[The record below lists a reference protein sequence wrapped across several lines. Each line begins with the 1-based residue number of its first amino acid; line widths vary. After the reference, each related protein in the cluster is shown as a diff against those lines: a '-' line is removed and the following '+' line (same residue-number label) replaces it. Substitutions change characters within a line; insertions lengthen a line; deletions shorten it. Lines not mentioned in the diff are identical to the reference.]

1 MSFATISV
9 IGLGYIGLPTAAAFA
24 SRQKQVIGVDINQH
38 AVDTINRGEIHIV
51 EPDLASVV
59 KTAVEGGF
67 LRASTTPVEADAWL
81 IAVPTPFKGDHE
93 PDMTYVE
100 SAARSIAPVLK
111 KGALVILESTSPVGS
126 TEKMAEWLAE
136 MRPDL
141 TFPQQVGEQADVNI
155 AYCPERVL
163 PGQVMVELIK
173 NDRVIGGMTPVCSAR
188 ASELYKIFLEG
199 ECVVTNSRTAEM
211 CKLTENS
218 FRDVNIAF
226 ANELSLIC
234 ADQGINVWELIR
246 LANRHPRVNILQPGP
261 GVGGHC
267 IAVDPWFIVAQNPQ
281 QARLIRTAREVNDH
295 KPFWVIDQVKA
306 AVADCLAATDKRASE
321 LKIACFGLA
330 FKPNIDDLRESPAM
344 EIAELIAQWH
354 SGETLVVEPNI
365 HQLPKKLTGLCTL
378 AQAPS
383 SPYSASKASS
393 DHLVRAWLRTYG
405 LPTLITN
412 CSNNYGPYHF
422 PEKLIP
428 LMILNALA
436 GKSLPVY
443 GNGQQ
448 IRDWLYV
455 EDHARA
461 LYCVATTGKVGE
473 TYNIGGH
480 NERKNLDVVETICE
494 LLEELAPNKP
504 HGVAHYRD
512 LITFVA
518 DRPGHDLR
526 YAIDASKI
534 ARELGWLPQET
545 FESGMRK
552 TVQWYL
558 ANESWWKQVQDGSY
572 QGERLG
578 LKG

>member
-24 SRQKQVIGVDINQH
+24 SRQKQVVGVDINQH

-306 AVADCLAATDKRASE
+306 AVADCLAATDKCASE

-378 AQAPS
+378 AQL
-383 SPYSASKASS
+383 
-393 DHLVRAWLRTYG
+393 D
-405 LPTLITN
+405 
-412 CSNNYGPYHF
+412 
-422 PEKLIP
+422 E
-428 LMILNALA
+428 ALA
-436 GKSLPVY
+436 TADVLVMLVDHSQFKVI
-443 GNGQQ
+443 NGDNVHQQ
-448 IRDWLYV
+448 YV
-455 EDHARA
+455 VDA
-461 LYCVATTGKVGE
+461 K
-473 TYNIGGH
+473 
-480 NERKNLDVVETICE
+480 
-494 LLEELAPNKP
+494 
-504 HGVAHYRD
+504 GVWR
-512 LITFVA
+512 
-518 DRPGHDLR
+518 
-526 YAIDASKI
+526 
-534 ARELGWLPQET
+534 
-545 FESGMRK
+545 
-552 TVQWYL
+552 
-558 ANESWWKQVQDGSY
+558 
-572 QGERLG
+572 
-578 LKG
+578 